1 MINKPKDKQIL
12 DCIVDNYINTGMPI
26 GSANL
31 IRKYHLKWSSS
42 TVRSVFHNLM
52 QKGYLRQEH
61 ISSGRIPTEK
71 GIRSRID
78 DLINSLEV
86 SNENKEDI
94 LKIFNNVNGTL
105 DQIVNDVS
113 NLLSDLTHTGCFATL
128 PSKANMKIQTFK
140 IVEIRKNE
148 CLIIIVFEGGI
159 TEKVFTKLDHEIP
172 LQSINHI
179 SNFLNELALGLT
191 LGELKDKI
199 INKVKAPLSR
209 YSSIMETLIK
219 FSMDAFDKENT
230 VDVLMHGKL
239 TQFNDNALDNLEISK
254 NLLHVFEEK
263 EFLLELMESVL
274 KDNITK
280 VFIGSYNGMPTG
292 LSMIAAPYGKGIT
305 QGSLGVFGP
314 IRMNYS
320 QLIPLVTFSADYIT
334 SVMDLGGTN
343 VTWR

>member
-1 MINKPKDKQIL
+1 MISKSKDKQIL
-12 DCIVDNYINTGMPI
+12 ACIVDNFISTGMPI
-26 GSANL
+26 GSSNL
-31 IRKYHLKWSSS
+31 IKKYNLKWSSS
-42 TVRSVFHNLM
+42 TVRSVFHDLM
-52 QKGYLRQEH
+52 QRGYLRQEH

-78 DLINSLEV
+78 DIV
-86 SNENKEDI
+86 STVETSSENRENI
-94 LKIFNNVNGTL
+94 LKIFDNVYGTL

-113 NLLSDLTHTGCFATL
+113 NLLSDITHTGCFATL
-128 PSKANMKIQTFK
+128 PSKGNMRIQTFQ

-159 TEKVFTKLDHEIP
+159 TEKVFTKLDHDIP
-172 LQSINHI
+172 SQSINHI

-199 INKVKAPLSR
+199 IKKVKAPLSR
-209 YSSIMETLIK
+209 YSSLIETLIK

-230 VDVLMHGKL
+230 VDIMMHGKL
-239 TQFNDNALDNLEISK
+239 THFNDNTLDNLEISK

-263 EFLLELMESVL
+263 EFLPELMQSVL
-274 KDNITK
+274 KGNNTK

-292 LSMIAAPYGKGIT
+292 ISMIAAPYGSGIT
-305 QGSLGVFGP
+305 QGSLGIFGP

-320 QLIPLVTFSADYIT
+320 QIIPLVTYSADYLT
-334 SVMDLGGTN
+334 SVIDLGGTN
-343 VTWR
+343 VTWG

>member
-12 DCIVDNYINTGMPI
+12 ACIVDNFINTGIPI

-199 INKVKAPLSR
+199 IKKVKAPLSR

-263 EFLLELMESVL
+263 EFLLDLMESVL

-292 LSMIAAPYGKGIT
+292 LSMIAAPYGNGIT

-320 QLIPLVTFSADYIT
+320 QLIPLVTFSADYLT

>member
-1 MINKPKDKQIL
+1 MINNPKEKQIL
-12 DCIVDNYINTGMPI
+12 ACIVDNFINTGMPM
-26 GSANL
+26 GSSNL
-31 IRKYHLKWSSS
+31 IKKYGLKWSSS
-42 TVRSVFHNLM
+42 TVRSVFHDLM

-78 DLINSLEV
+78 DIVNSMEG
-86 SNENKEDI
+86 SSQSKENI

-113 NLLSDLTHTGCFATL
+113 NLLSDMTHTGCFATL
-128 PSKANMKIQTFK
+128 PSKGNMKIQTFQ
-140 IVEIRKNE
+140 IVEIRKKE

-159 TEKVFTKLDHEIP
+159 TEKVFTKLDHDIP
-172 LQSINHI
+172 SNSMKQI

-191 LGELKDKI
+191 LGELKDKLI
-199 INKVKAPLSR
+199 KKVKAPLSR
-209 YSSIMETLIK
+209 YSSMMETLIK

-239 TQFNDNALDNLEISK
+239 TQFDDNALDNIEISK
-254 NLLHVFEEK
+254 NLLHVFEDK
-263 EFLLELMESVL
+263 EFLPELMESVL
-274 KDNITK
+274 RGNNTK
-280 VFIGSYNGMPTG
+280 IFIGSYNGMPTG
-292 LSMIAAPYGKGIT
+292 ISMIAAPYGNGIT
-305 QGSLGVFGP
+305 QGSLGIFGP

-320 QLIPLVTFSADYIT
+320 EIIPLVTYSADYLT

>member
-1 MINKPKDKQIL
+1 MISKPKEKQIL
-12 DCIVDNYINTGMPI
+12 ACIVDNFISTGMPI
-26 GSANL
+26 GSSNL
-31 IRKYHLKWSSS
+31 IKKYNLKWSSS
-42 TVRSVFHNLM
+42 TVRSVFHDLM
-52 QKGYLRQEH
+52 NKGYLRQEH

-78 DLINSLEV
+78 EIVNSTDG
-86 SNENKEDI
+86 SDSKKENI

-113 NLLSDLTHTGCFATL
+113 NLLSDITHTGCFATL
-128 PSKANMKIQTFK
+128 PSKGHMNIQTFQ
-140 IVEIRKNE
+140 IVEIRKKE

-159 TEKVFTKLDHEIP
+159 TEKVFTRLDHDIP
-172 LQSINHI
+172 SQSIKQI

-191 LGELKDKI
+191 LSELKEKI
-199 INKVKAPLSR
+199 IKKVKAPLSR
-209 YSSIMETLIK
+209 YSSMMETLIK
-219 FSMDAFDKENT
+219 FSIDAFDKENT

-239 TQFNDNALDNLEISK
+239 THINDNSLDNLEISK
-254 NLLHVFEEK
+254 NLLHVFEDK
-263 EFLLELMESVL
+263 ELLHELMESVL
-274 KDNITK
+274 KGNNTK
-280 VFIGSYNGMPTG
+280 IFIGSYNGMPTG
-292 LSMIAAPYGKGIT
+292 ISMIAAPYGSGIT

-320 QLIPLVTFSADYIT
+320 EIIPLVTYSADYLT

>member
-1 MINKPKDKQIL
+1 MINKPKEKQIL
-12 DCIVDNYINTGMPI
+12 ACIVDNFINTGMPI
-26 GSANL
+26 GSLNL
-31 IRKYHLKWSSS
+31 IKKYGLKWSSS
-42 TVRSVFHNLM
+42 TVRSVFHDLM

-71 GIRSRID
+71 GIRSQID
-78 DLINSLEV
+78 DIVNSMEG
-86 SNENKEDI
+86 SSHSKENI

-113 NLLSDLTHTGCFATL
+113 NLLSDMTHTGCFATL
-128 PSKANMKIQTFK
+128 PIKGNMKIQTFQ
-140 IVEIRKNE
+140 IVEIRKKE

-159 TEKVFTKLDHEIP
+159 TEKVFTMLDNDIP
-172 LQSINHI
+172 SHSMKQI

-191 LGELKDKI
+191 LGELKDKLI
-199 INKVKAPLSR
+199 KKVKAPLSR
-209 YSSIMETLIK
+209 YSSMMETLIK

-239 TQFNDNALDNLEISK
+239 TQFDDNALDNIEISK
-254 NLLHVFEEK
+254 NLLHVFEDK
-263 EFLLELMESVL
+263 EFLPELMESVL
-274 KDNITK
+274 NGNNTK
-280 VFIGSYNGMPTG
+280 IFIGSYNGMPTG
-292 LSMIAAPYGKGIT
+292 ISMIAAPYGNGIT
-305 QGSLGVFGP
+305 QGSLGIFGP

-320 QLIPLVTFSADYIT
+320 EIIPLVTYSADYLT

>member
-1 MINKPKDKQIL
+1 MIRKSKDKQIL
-12 DCIVDNYINTGMPI
+12 ACIVDNFIKTGMPI
-26 GSANL
+26 GSSNL
-31 IRKYHLKWSSS
+31 LKKYNLKWSAS
-42 TVRSVFHNLM
+42 TVRSVFHDLM

-78 DLINSLEV
+78 DLVNTMEV
-86 SNENKEDI
+86 SGENKDDL
-94 LKIFNNVNGTL
+94 LKIFDNIYGTL

-113 NLLSDLTHTGCFATL
+113 NLLSDMTHTGCFATL
-128 PSKANMKIQTFK
+128 PSKGNMKIQTFQ
-140 IVEIRKNE
+140 IVEIRKRE

-159 TEKVFTKLDHEIP
+159 TEKVFTKLDHDIP
-172 LQSINHI
+172 TQSINHI

-191 LGELKDKI
+191 LVEMKDKI
-199 INKVKAPLSR
+199 IKKVRAPLSR

-219 FSMDAFDKENT
+219 FSIDAFDKENT

-239 TQFNDNALDNLEISK
+239 TQFNDNTVDNLEISK

-263 EFLLELMESVL
+263 EILPQLMESVL
-274 KDNITK
+274 KDKNTK

-292 LSMIAAPYGKGIT
+292 ISMVAAPYGNGIR

-314 IRMNYS
+314 IRMDYS
-320 QLIPLVTFSADYIT
+320 QIIPLVTYSADYLT
-334 SVMDLGGTN
+334 SVMDLGGTD

>member
-12 DCIVDNYINTGMPI
+12 ACIVDNFINTGMPI

-52 QKGYLRQEH
+52 QNGYLRQEH

-172 LQSINHI
+172 LQRINNI

-191 LGELKDKI
+191 LEELKDKI

-292 LSMIAAPYGKGIT
+292 LSMIAAPYGNGIT

-320 QLIPLVTFSADYIT
+320 QLIPLVTFSADYLT

>member
-1 MINKPKDKQIL
+1 MISKQKDKQIL
-12 DCIVDNYINTGMPI
+12 ACIVDNYINTGMPI
-26 GSANL
+26 GSSNL
-31 IRKYHLKWSSS
+31 IKKYQLKWSSS
-42 TVRSVFHNLM
+42 TVRSVFHDLM

-61 ISSGRIPTEK
+61 ISSGRVPTEK
-71 GIRSRID
+71 GVRTRID
-78 DLINSLEV
+78 DLVNTMEISH
-86 SNENKEDI
+86 ENKENI

-128 PSKANMKIQTFK
+128 PSKGNMKIQTFK
-140 IVEIRKNE
+140 IVEIRRNE

-159 TEKVFTKLDHEIP
+159 TEKVFTKLDNDISS
-172 LQSINHI
+172 QSINHI

-199 INKVKAPLSR
+199 IKKVRAPLSR
-209 YSSIMETLIK
+209 YSSFVETLIK
-219 FSMDAFDKENT
+219 FSMDVFDKENT
-230 VDVLMHGKL
+230 VDVLMHGNL
-239 TQFNDNALDNLEISK
+239 TRFDDNALDNLEISK

-292 LSMIAAPYGKGIT
+292 IGMIAAPYGYGIT
-305 QGSLGVFGP
+305 QGSLGMFGP

-320 QLIPLVTFSADYIT
+320 QIIPLVTCSADYLT
-334 SVMDLGGTN
+334 SMMDLGGNN